1 MKGSHFTHILEI
13 NLAMIFISTSGALG
27 RYVDLPVPVTIGFRA
42 LLAFFLLW
50 IFCSWKRIPLQVKKV
65 DIVRII
71 FSGVLMATHWVTY
84 FYALKWSNV
93 AIGMLTLFTYPII
106 TALLEPLVLRTKFQ
120 TVHVLLSAF
129 VMVGIYFLS
138 PKFDLS
144 SNYTLAI
151 LIGLF
156 SALAYSL
163 RNLLL
168 KGKVSQYN
176 GTTLMVYQTGITAFV
191 LLPFLAYANFGQVVD
206 QWQGLLALALVTTAI
221 GHTLFL
227 NTFRFFSMTTVS
239 ILSSIQPLY
248 GILIGAILLSEI
260 PDAKTI
266 LGGAFILGSVVIE
279 SVRSKT
285 RA

>member
-1 MKGSHFTHILEI
+1 
-13 NLAMIFISTSGALG
+13 
-27 RYVDLPVPVTIGFRA
+27 
-42 LLAFFLLW
+42 
-50 IFCSWKRIPLQVKKV
+50 
-65 DIVRII
+65 
-71 FSGVLMATHWVTY
+71 
-84 FYALKWSNV
+84 
-93 AIGMLTLFTYPII
+93 
-106 TALLEPLVLRTKFQ
+106 
-120 TVHVLLSAF
+120 
-129 VMVGIYFLS
+129 MVGIYFLS
-138 PKFDLS
+138 PRFDLS